1 MARTIIE
8 SNATLTVYIEKS
20 ANIVTSSDRDE
31 SKVNRDW
38 RGTGVLRGSADG
50 GV

>member
-1 MARTIIE
+1 MAREIIE
-8 SNATLTVYIEKS
+8 SNAALTVYIEKS
-20 ANIVTSSDRDE
+20 ASIVTSSDRDE
-31 SKVNRDW
+31 SRVNRDW

>member
-8 SNATLTVYIEKS
+8 LNTALTVNIEKS
-20 ANIVTSSDRDE
+20 ANVVTSSDRDE